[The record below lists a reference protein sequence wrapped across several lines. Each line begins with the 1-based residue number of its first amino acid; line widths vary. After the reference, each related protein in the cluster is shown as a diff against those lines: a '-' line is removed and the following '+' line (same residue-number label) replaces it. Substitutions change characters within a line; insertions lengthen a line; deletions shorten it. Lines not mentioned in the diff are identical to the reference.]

1 MQPFRRIMKLGGF
14 FEMRFNMMAFK
25 ITLNAISNGYNEDR
39 TGIEWNVDGSAV
51 TWVIGGY
58 YNLLKGNRST
68 K

>member
-1 MQPFRRIMKLGGF
+1 
-14 FEMRFNMMAFK
+14 MRFNMMAFK
-25 ITLNAISNGYNEDR
+25 ITLNAIYNGYNGDR

-58 YNLLKGNRST
+58 YNLFKGNRST